1 MSITLTNIIW
11 ISSSNHVF
19 VDAPKNV
26 TASSE
31 GEQTFGREL
40 TLTCDARSKP
50 AVSSFEWM
58 KKFNGQLKTVGHER
72 KLRFHSLNISD
83 SGQFICIANNYIGK
97 TRSHSVDIRVKC
109 EYFFLVI

>member
-1 MSITLTNIIW
+1 M
-11 ISSSNHVF
+11 F

-26 TASSE
+26 TVSSE

-58 KKFNGQLKTVGHER
+58 KKFNGQLKTVGHEQ
-72 KLRFHSLNISD
+72 KLYFHSLTISD
-83 SGQFICIANNYIGK
+83 SGQFVCIANNYIGK
-97 TRSHSVDIRVKC
+97 TRSQSVDIRVKC